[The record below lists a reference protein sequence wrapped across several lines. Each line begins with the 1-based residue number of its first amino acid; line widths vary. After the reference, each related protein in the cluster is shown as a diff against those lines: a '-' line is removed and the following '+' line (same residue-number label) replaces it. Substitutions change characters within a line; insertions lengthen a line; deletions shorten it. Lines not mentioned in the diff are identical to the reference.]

1 MRGSEPDTAR
11 QEAERLV
18 ATALAAAQLAAWGA
32 AARVG
37 HPEHCV
43 CPVCRALAAVRDPDP
58 AVVER
63 LATRAG
69 DAAAGVAGLMR
80 SASAAWR
87 DAAAPA
93 PDDEVWRVATRD
105 RQTGRPGRP
114 ADDVW
119 SAATR
124 SAAGQADQ
132 ASDAT

>member
-1 MRGSEPDTAR
+1 MRGSEPGSAR

-18 ATALAAAQLAAWGA
+18 ATAVAAAQVAAGA
-32 AARVG
+32 AAARFG
-37 HPEHCV
+37 DPACCV

-69 DAAAGVAGLMR
+69 DVAAGVANLMR
-80 SASAAWR
+80 SASAAR
-87 DAAAPA
+87 QGAAPG
-93 PDDEVWRVATRD
+93 PDDEVWRVATQGRH
-105 RQTGRPGRP
+105 TGRPGQP

-124 SAAGQADQ
+124 TTAGQAGQ
-132 ASDAT
+132 ASDPA